1 MFIVIN
7 LRNPTVPVPHF
18 GVEGWAVF
26 RFKVRMPRAL
36 LRRFGAV
43 RVRVVG
49 LGVFLGL
56 AYWWTFLFFKYRL
69 WMLATFYG
77 SSHGSTTGFYSGLY
91 MMTMMTH
98 WTFKDSS
105 HQSNKGI
112 LVWLTCTNYGIWK
125 ILTSK
130 PWDVEKFSPANI
142 DFNQTIWVL

>member
-1 MFIVIN
+1 MFIVIY

-56 AYWWTFLFFKYRL
+56 ACTGGLFCF
-69 WMLATFYG
+69 
-77 SSHGSTTGFYSGLY
+77 SS
-91 MMTMMTH
+91 
-98 WTFKDSS
+98 
-105 HQSNKGI
+105 
-112 LVWLTCTNYGIWK
+112 
-125 ILTSK
+125 
-130 PWDVEKFSPANI
+130 I
-142 DFNQTIWVL
+142 DCGC